1 MHAAGTLDALPL
13 PSLRIVYFGTERW
26 HRIRTEQPRHLL
38 DERFQIRHIR
48 LAEGHT
54 AAVTATYQ
62 LSRCAV
68 GWSRAGGLGLHVA
81 LMGPSLWCSHHNKKE
96 ILLDP

>member
-1 MHAAGTLDALPL
+1 MHAAGTLDVLPL
-13 PSLRIVYFGTERW
+13 NSLRIVPFECERW
-26 HRIRTEQPRHLL
+26 HIIWTEQPRHFL

-54 AAVTATYQ
+54 AAVTATHQ
-62 LSRCAV
+62 LSRCAI
-68 GWSRAGGLGLHVA
+68 GWSRAGGRGVHVA

-96 ILLDP
+96 ILWDP